1 MDLDIL
7 VSALSQR
14 APRFSEIGWRVEFFR
29 IRRPARLAVSP
40 QTCRRHLVPRW
51 GHGLDEHLEV
61 RHFAGLICIGAG
73 LAAIDGRFF
82 LRRAVAAS

>member
-1 MDLDIL
+1 MG
-7 VSALSQR
+7 AY
-14 APRFSEIGWRVEFFR
+14 
-29 IRRPARLAVSP
+29 
-40 QTCRRHLVPRW
+40 
-51 GHGLDEHLEV
+51 GLGEHLEV